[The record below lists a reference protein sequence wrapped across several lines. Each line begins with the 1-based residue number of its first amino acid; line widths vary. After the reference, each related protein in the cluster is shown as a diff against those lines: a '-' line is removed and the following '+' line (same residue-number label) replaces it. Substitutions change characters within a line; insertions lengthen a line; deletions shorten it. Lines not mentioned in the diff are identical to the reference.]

1 MNKNIETIKNI
12 CANATPDM
20 EGSYPEQLA
29 FWMQELEDKQA
40 KLARLT
46 NESHE
51 QYSQWY
57 TSTIGRTKHEITIA
71 KGEIIIC
78 LINNDRSMAN
88 TLFDHIA

>member
-12 CANATPDM
+12 CNNAIPDA

-29 FWMQELEDKQA
+29 FWMQKLEDKQA
-40 KLARLT
+40 KLARLVK
-46 NESHE
+46 ESSE
-51 QYSQWY
+51 RPSQWY
-57 TSTIGRTKHEITIA
+57 TSTIERTRHEITIA